1 MTDLLDELDQLD
13 EHPERPVPAVIALG
27 ANLGD
32 RQATLQAALTG
43 LSSFEGI
50 RLREVSPVVET
61 AAVGGPPQPDYL
73 NAVLLL
79 ETTLSPLELLAA
91 CQQVEAE
98 QGRQRVVRWG
108 PRTLDLDLIAY
119 AALRVGSPQLV
130 LPHPRAAERA
140 FVLDPWLS
148 VDPGAVLRG
157 PDGPVPVAQLLRQAP
172 DRDGLRRRPDLVLTV
187 PR

>member
-1 MTDLLDELDQLD
+1 VIVTAEGLDEPPV
-13 EHPERPVPAVIALG
+13 HPVRAVVALG

-32 RQATLQAALTG
+32 RPVTLQAALDDLAG
-43 LSSFEGI
+43 FEGV

-61 AAVGGPPQPDYL
+61 SPVGGPDQSDYL

-79 ETTLSPLELLAA
+79 TTTLSPLELLAA

-98 QGRQRVVRWG
+98 HGRTRIVRWG

-119 AALRVGSPQLV
+119 DQLITATTPQLV
-130 LPHPRAAERA
+130 LPHPRAGERA
-140 FVLDPWLS
+140 FVLAPWLAA
-148 VDPGAVLRG
+148 DPDATLPTEG
-157 PDGPVPVAQLLRQAP
+157 GPVPVAELLAKAP
-172 DRDGLRRRPDLVLTV
+172 DRDGVRWRPDLTLRV